1 MIVPRGCSSCHRS
14 KIRIDHRQ
22 VHRPEGAAV
31 CPSRVTARLALPISS
46 ARRRLRSISGR
57 SRRSSPSCLI
67 RSEARTAALAPQRT
81 EAQHPVIAGDHD
93 LAVDQERLRLEAGGG
108 FDNNQ
113 EAVRP
118 VMAVECVTFRQ
129 LCLHL
134 QCLLHDLPQ
143 PVSLVQRSRSHR
155 CGDVAGQGITER
167 AE

>member
-1 MIVPRGCSSCHRS
+1 M
-14 KIRIDHRQ
+14 
-22 VHRPEGAAV
+22 
-31 CPSRVTARLALPISS
+31 
-46 ARRRLRSISGR
+46 
-57 SRRSSPSCLI
+57 
-67 RSEARTAALAPQRT
+67 APQRT
-81 EAQHPVIAGDHD
+81 EAQHRVQIAGDHD

-143 PVSLVQRSRSHR
+143 TVSLVQRTAAT
-155 CGDVAGQGITER
+155 DVVMSLDKAFLTH
-167 AE
+167 